1 MANSPFTFLP
11 LGALIQSF
19 KIGDLDIVLGF
30 PLQDDYEKHNT
41 FHFGVTVGRVAN
53 RIENATLN
61 DIDGKT
67 WTLDAN
73 LDSHCLHGGSVGW
86 GKRLWSG
93 PISTAKTCIPGMDG
107 LRVGESLTFR
117 LVSQHGDQGFPG
129 TVETSVTYTTGTQ
142 AATDNGSGDVT
153 VLGVD
158 MEARLVDDAAET
170 VVNMTNHSYFN
181 LSGAATVDGTVITL
195 PTRNHLPVVHA
206 SSIPTGQPPE
216 PYAALDTTQPFTM
229 TAHGPNVDS
238 CFTLAADP
246 AAVPL
251 DTRSLPLA
259 LNLAAHH
266 PGSGIHLEVLS
277 TEPAFQFYTGH
288 FNNVPAVNGA
298 PPRGPRSGFCCE
310 PGRFVNACNVPDW
323 KNMTLLKKGDVYGAR
338 IVYRAW
344 KD

>member
-1 MANSPFTFLP
+1 MANSPVTFLP

-19 KIGDLDIVLGF
+19 KIGDCNLVLGF
-30 PLQDDYEKHNT
+30 PAQKDYDEHNSCY
-41 FHFGVTVGRVAN
+41 FGVTVGRVAN
-53 RIENATLN
+53 RIENATLTG
-61 DIDGKT
+61 IGGKT

-73 LDSHCLHGGSVGW
+73 LDSHCLHGGSLGW
-86 GKRLWSG
+86 SKRPWSG
-93 PISTAKTCIPGMDG
+93 PFAVARTRIPGINHLANG
-107 LRVGESLTFR
+107 RSVAYR

-142 AATDNGSGDVT
+142 AADDKGSGEVT
-153 VLGVD
+153 VLA
-158 MEARLVDDAAET
+158 MELEARLTDHADET
-170 VVNMTNHSYFN
+170 VINMTNHSYFN
-181 LSGAATVDGTVITL
+181 LSGAPTIDGTVVIL
-195 PTRNHLPVVHA
+195 PTRNHLPVA
-206 SSIPTGQPPE
+206 QSSSIPTGQPPE

-229 TAHGPNVDS
+229 TPVGPRVDN
-238 CFTLAADP
+238 CFTLAPDP
-246 AAVPL
+246 AAVPI

-266 PGSGIHLEVLS
+266 PDSGIHLEVLS
-277 TEPAFQFYTGH
+277 TEPAFQFYTGD
-288 FNNVPAVNGA
+288 FVNVPSVNGA

-323 KNMTLLKKGDVYGAR
+323 KSMTLLKKGDVYGAR